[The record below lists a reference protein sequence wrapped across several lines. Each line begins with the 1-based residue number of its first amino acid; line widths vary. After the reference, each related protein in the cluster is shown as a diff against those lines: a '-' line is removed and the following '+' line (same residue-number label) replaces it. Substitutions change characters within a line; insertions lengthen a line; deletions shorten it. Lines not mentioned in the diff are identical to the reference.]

1 MKKRLF
7 HFLILMLSIFVIT
20 ACGNSKTSAPNE
32 EKEKENT
39 ENTANENV
47 DFPTETITLIVPY
60 DAGGGTDL
68 GFRVLAHNLEAE
80 LGVPVVVVNKP
91 GGNGWLGWEELQK
104 AKPDGYTIAAIN
116 GLVSGYMNPSAE
128 RSETL
133 EDFTII
139 ANHVYDPGVIA
150 MKPGEDRFTSIEE
163 LIEFTKKNEVLAGF
177 STVGSDEHFS
187 MLTLNKTLGTKFIPV
202 QLGGGAKVLSNL
214 MGGHIDVGFANVG
227 EVAQPAEA
235 GQLDVL
241 VVFSDERVSNDLPD
255 VPTMEEATGEAFVN
269 GSSRGLGG
277 PKGMDPKVVEIINT
291 AIEKAMQSSDHLE
304 KMADMGLIPKFIN
317 AANYKEMLKGEE
329 ATINEY
335 IEELGWG
342 K

>member
-1 MKKRLF
+1 MQKRLF
-7 HFLILMLSIFVIT
+7 HILILMLSIIVIT
-20 ACGNSKTSAPNE
+20 ACGNSKTSSPNE
-32 EKEKENT
+32 EKENT
-39 ENTANENV
+39 ENTANEKV

-91 GGNGWLGWEELQK
+91 GGNGWLGWEELLK
-104 AKPDGYTIAAIN
+104 AKPDGYTLAAIN
-116 GLVSGYMNPSAE
+116 GIVPGYMNPSAA
-128 RSETL
+128 RSEKL

-150 MKPGEDRFTSIEE
+150 MKPGEDRFTTIEE
-163 LIEFTKKNEVLAGF
+163 LIDYAKKNEVLAGF

-187 MLTLNKTLGTKFIPV
+187 MLILNKTLGTKFIPV

-277 PKGMDPKVVEIINT
+277 PKGMDPEIVEILNT
-291 AIEKAMQSSDHLE
+291 AIEKAMQSPDHQE

-317 AANYKEMLKGEE
+317 SADYEAMLKTEE
-329 ATINEY
+329 TNITEY